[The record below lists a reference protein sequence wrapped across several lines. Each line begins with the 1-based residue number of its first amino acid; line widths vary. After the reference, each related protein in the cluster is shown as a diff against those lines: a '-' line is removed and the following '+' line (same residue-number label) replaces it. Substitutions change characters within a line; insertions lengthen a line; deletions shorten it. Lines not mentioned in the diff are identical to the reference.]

1 MSLKEIAS
9 VIDDINE
16 WENPHRPGEF
26 VYYVTAFFTDGDVGS
41 AGRKDLDA
49 AVEVRGLLQEAIGEE
64 LDFTLEPKK
73 PTKSGK
79 AAWKILGFGTPGGAA
94 TYTAPGVQGAS
105 GSTAPGDSGRPG
117 PARGTRSPEP
127 FSEQAFRTP
136 DHFRVER
143 ALEYAVGTGV
153 KDINIVLEYAD
164 AFNAWMLEK
173 TSEPALREYPQPVVA
188 SISAPSTDHQP
199 GAGSETTSPVQ
210 EASGTAGLDPVRS
223 AMGPAGD
230 NPSAGEL
237 SSLSAPADSEG
248 GVATKGKEPA
258 PPSHEHDWQPH
269 LNLHGWLSCE
279 CGENRKK
286 YAP

>member
-1 MSLKEIAS
+1 VTLKEVAS

-49 AVEVRGLLQEAIGEE
+49 AVEVRGLLQETIGEE

-94 TYTAPGVQGAS
+94 TYTAPGVQGGGAPSVS
-105 GSTAPGDSGRPG
+105 G
-117 PARGTRSPEP
+117 GTRSRPPEP
-127 FSEQAFRTP
+127 SSEQASIRASVALKAAADFVGHDGTYGDVLRVAE
-136 DHFRVER
+136 HF
-143 ALEYAVGTGV
+143 
-153 KDINIVLEYAD
+153 D
-164 AFNAWMLEK
+164 AWLLEK
-173 TSEPALREYPQPVVA
+173 TSDASSEYEGGGLGTVPPASSKAPAGASEDSSDPAGVREPVEV
-188 SISAPSTDHQP
+188 
-199 GAGSETTSPVQ
+199 GSE
-210 EASGTAGLDPVRS
+210 SG
-223 AMGPAGD
+223 
-230 NPSAGEL
+230 
-237 SSLSAPADSEG
+237 G
-248 GVATKGKEPA
+248 GVETMGKEAA
-258 PPSHEHDWQPH
+258 PPPHEHDWQPH
-269 LNLHGWLSCE
+269 KNLRGWLSCE